1 MHLKV
6 ENYAQTI
13 LDIQNIIDKHD
24 IQIKKIKNNQ
34 KDEKHKNDV
43 LLVVRHHKDL
53 NINSVYAQIS
63 ALDDVTDLELD

>member
-6 ENYAQTI
+6 ENYAETI
-13 LDIQNIIDKHD
+13 IEIQNIIDKHD

-34 KDEKHKNDV
+34 KDKKHKNDV

-53 NINSVYAQIS
+53 NINSLYAQIS
-63 ALDDVTDLELD
+63 ALEDVTDLELD